1 MAKIN
6 ILIPEPTTEY
16 TEENQRQVAQTIQT
30 LKDKLNTTYQQ
41 EIKNEQDAFNY
52 FLS

>member
-30 LKDKLNTTYQQ
+30 LKDKLNTTYQE